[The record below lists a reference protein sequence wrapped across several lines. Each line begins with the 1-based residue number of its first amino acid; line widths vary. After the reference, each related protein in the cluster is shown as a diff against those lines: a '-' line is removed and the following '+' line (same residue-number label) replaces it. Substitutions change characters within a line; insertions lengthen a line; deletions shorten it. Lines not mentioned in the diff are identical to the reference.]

1 MSVVTYGA
9 PSALNSRGPSPI
21 IWKDCPV
28 ADYEK
33 DPALGQHV
41 FEDFQN
47 AITMT
52 SNTTTTDFTSGV
64 GQVLGVIPWYV
75 YAESDKLAD
84 VALQAD
90 NDGVILL
97 QNDGTDADVTSI
109 TSGGN
114 TAGGFKTPTAGGAM
128 RKLWFEARIKPVTV
142 TDSDGGFFV
151 GLAQPGEAKDAGGA
165 MAAGGA
171 SLSDVDHVGFAQLS
185 GDGDALKLAY
195 NEATSGTAQTGAAG
209 TLAAATWI
217 RVGFKIEFRQQGGME
232 LRWYV
237 NGVDL
242 GDSLVVNLNG
252 TNANWPGA
260 TDMDILLAY
269 VGESGVADGDGIYV
283 DWVRCAEQYV

>member
-217 RVGFKIEFRQQGGME
+217 RVGFKIEFRQQGGMGLFGRE
-232 LRWYV
+232 SEWYQRQLAGCHRHGYPACLRW
-237 NGVDL
+237 
-242 GDSLVVNLNG
+242 
-252 TNANWPGA
+252 
-260 TDMDILLAY
+260 
-269 VGESGVADGDGIYV
+269 
-283 DWVRCAEQYV
+283 